1 MCTGKMRRDTGQR
14 CVPGFVRGTLLAYWS
29 ANERA
34 PFVPRLVP
42 TFRQIG
48 DAGRDSSTFV
58 HALNVFVSFTPLLF
72 LYKKDCDSVKASWT
86 KRRCSSSKR
95 RASLETGPNRFIP
108 ELHRRGSDIGCLGK
122 KTWELWLTRKSF
134 I

>member
-48 DAGRDSSTFV
+48 DAGRNSAHFRTRYKRVGFV
-58 HALNVFVSFTPLLF
+58 HSYPLPL
-72 LYKKDCDSVKASWT
+72 KK
-86 KRRCSSSKR
+86 
-95 RASLETGPNRFIP
+95 
-108 ELHRRGSDIGCLGK
+108 K
-122 KTWELWLTRKSF
+122 KTAAP
-134 I
+134 